1 VTVRRIARGA
11 AWVILAVAAV
21 VLCAS
26 LLGFL
31 SIPTS
36 A

>member
-11 AWVILAVAAV
+11 AWVILVVAAL
-21 VLCAS
+21 VLFAA

-31 SIPTS
+31 SAPTS